1 MAVVQLAKES
11 SICLISLKVKCVDGS
26 YEFVAIW
33 IRSSVWR
40 VESRSTEAYSFLDW
54 SHWWS
59 FDWVDCWIIG
69 WMWLVVWLPGKRLES
84 SQSVAVLFMR
94 SCQVWLWVGWVH
106 FVSWVGSVDC
116 FVCISMSISLSPVFS
131 WKCVWVAQRVFSVG
145 FVCVRLQACG
155 CKPKGP
161 IDAPFKVKVKKCPVC
176 PVFKDFCVLYVLYF

>member
-1 MAVVQLAKES
+1 MRGW
-11 SICLISLKVKCVDGS
+11 I
-26 YEFVAIW
+26 IW
-33 IRSSVWR
+33 ICRYLDSIECMAGWESFNWR
-40 VESRSTEAYSFLDW
+40 LQLSRLESMVIIWLV
-54 SHWWS
+54 
-59 FDWVDCWIIG
+59 DWVDCWIIG

-106 FVSWVGSVDC
+106 FVSWVGSC
-116 FVCISMSISLSPVFS
+116 FVCISMSIILSPVFS

-155 CKPKGP
+155 SKPNGP
-161 IDAPFKVKVKKCPVC
+161 IDAPSKVKVKKCPVW

>member
-1 MAVVQLAKES
+1 MDHMNLSYLDSIECMAGWESFNWRLQLSRLES
-11 SICLISLKVKCVDGS
+11 MVI
-26 YEFVAIW
+26 IW
-33 IRSSVWR
+33 LV
-40 VESRSTEAYSFLDW
+40 
-54 SHWWS
+54 
-59 FDWVDCWIIG
+59 DWVDCWIIG

-106 FVSWVGSVDC
+106 FVSWVGSVGC

-161 IDAPFKVKVKKCPVC
+161 IDAPSKVKLKKCPVC
-176 PVFKDFCVLYVLYF
+176 PVFKDFCVLCVLYF

>member
-1 MAVVQLAKES
+1 MRGW
-11 SICLISLKVKCVDGS
+11 I
-26 YEFVAIW
+26 IW
-33 IRSSVWR
+33 ICRYLDSIECMAGWESFNWR
-40 VESRSTEAYSFLDW
+40 LQLSRLESLVIIW
-54 SHWWS
+54 LV
-59 FDWVDCWIIG
+59 DWVDCWIIG
-69 WMWLVVWLPGKRLES
+69 WMRLVVWLPGKRLES

-106 FVSWVGSVDC
+106 FVSWVGSVGC

-131 WKCVWVAQRVFSVG
+131 WKYVWVAQRVFSVG

-161 IDAPFKVKVKKCPVC
+161 LDAPSKVKVKECPVC